1 MFQIITCI
9 FWKTH
14 KIKQELYLT
23 ISHHYTKRP
32 HHKKTMNSSPP
43 KRHSKEMK
51 ESELSRAKKK
61 SKAIAGPALYCRR
74 RLHRLSCR
82 PLSQW
87 TDQTHQHQQEK
98 PEIAETANL
107 TFTGRSPG
115 SGQEKKQS
123 NLQKDCH
130 FREFLVSL
138 AKKRTQCRFDKL
150 PTSGRYFW
158 TGGTVFET
166 SRNFSLPTDGG
177 CTEVGLVVF
186 PPFWSQLKSLF
197 LQRTT
202 TEKQEIQQTA
212 TA

>member
-1 MFQIITCI
+1 MSWAEQ
-9 FWKTH
+9 K
-14 KIKQELYLT
+14 
-23 ISHHYTKRP
+23 
-32 HHKKTMNSSPP
+32 
-43 KRHSKEMK
+43 
-51 ESELSRAKKK
+51 KKK
-61 SKAIAGPALYCRR
+61 SKAIAGPALYCCR

-115 SGQEKKQS
+115 SGQEKNSQT
-123 NLQKDCH
+123 C
-130 FREFLVSL
+130 
-138 AKKRTQCRFDKL
+138 KKTVI
-150 PTSGRYFW
+150 SG
-158 TGGTVFET
+158 
-166 SRNFSLPTDGG
+166 NFSWVWRKNGHNAGLTNCQLREGIFEPGG
-177 CTEVGLVVF
+177 PFSKPAGISAYQLTVGVLKSGWWFF

-197 LQRTT
+197 LQHTT